1 MCCGRRSSLT
11 GRGPAQTISG
21 RPSPSGRFRQRRVLF
36 QYTGATG
43 LTAQGPITGVRY
55 RFTGHGAVVSVDA
68 RDAPSLAAVPNLSRV
83 AEP

>member
-11 GRGPAQTISG
+11 GRGPPQTISG
-21 RPSPSGRFRQRRVLF
+21 LRSPPSRARQTVRF

-43 LTAQGPITGVRY
+43 LTVLGPITGVRY
-55 RFTGHGAVVSVDA
+55 RFTVHGAVVSVDA